1 MPENWET
8 YTKKELVPL
17 VKLLIK
23 NFEQSLSQIKDE
35 ISNTKSVEKLHVKK
49 TVDFDELMSTLRS
62 VRKLIETNRI
72 EHKTNRLLMET
83 HLQV

>member
-35 ISNTKSVEKLHVKK
+35 ISNTKSVEQLHVEK
-49 TVDFDELMSTLRS
+49 TVDFNELMSTLRS

-72 EHKTNRLLMET
+72 EHETNRLLMET

>member
-8 YTKKELVPL
+8 LTKKQLVPL

-35 ISNTKSVEKLHVKK
+35 ISSTKTVEQLHVKK
-49 TVDFDELMSTLRS
+49 TVDFNELMSTLKS

-72 EHKTNRLLMET
+72 EHDTNRLLMET

>member
-8 YTKKELVPL
+8 LTKKQLVPL

-35 ISNTKSVEKLHVKK
+35 ISNTKSVEQLNVKK
-49 TVDFDELMSTLRS
+49 QVDFNELMSTLKS
-62 VRKLIETNRI
+62 VRKLIESNRI
-72 EHKTNRLLMET
+72 EHETNRLLMET

>member
-8 YTKKELVPL
+8 LTKKHLVPL
-17 VKLLIK
+17 VKLLLQ

-35 ISNTKSVEKLHVKK
+35 ISNTKSVEQLHVKK
-49 TVDFDELMSTLRS
+49 QVDFNELMSTLKS

-72 EHKTNRLLMET
+72 EHETNRLLMET

>member
-72 EHKTNRLLMET
+72 EHETNRLLMET

>member
-8 YTKKELVPL
+8 LTKKQLVPL
-17 VKLLIK
+17 VKLLLR

-35 ISNTKSVEKLHVKK
+35 ISNTKSVEQLHVKK
-49 TVDFDELMSTLRS
+49 QVDFNELMSTLKS

-72 EHKTNRLLMET
+72 EHETNRLLMET